1 MAPSWLDV
9 GPAELDDDTVERLL
23 LLVLLFELE
32 LSLLELLELVL
43 LLVGAWE
50 EERVGL
56 VLLPELK
63 LDPDVRLWSLDDV
76 EERPSETPFVLLD
89 WDVRLASLDVEDER
103 LLVDEDV
110 RWSSLSDVEEESL
123 LSFDVLLADVFEG
136 RLLPSVVEVGR
147 LSLPLSLV
155 SLELL
160 V

>member
-1 MAPSWLDV
+1 M
-9 GPAELDDDTVERLL
+9 
-23 LLVLLFELE
+23 
-32 LSLLELLELVL
+32 
-43 LLVGAWE
+43 
-50 EERVGL
+50 
-56 VLLPELK
+56 
-63 LDPDVRLWSLDDV
+63 
-76 EERPSETPFVLLD
+76 LLD
-89 WDVRLASLDVEDER
+89 WDARLASLDVEDER

-110 RWSSLSDVEEESL
+110 RRSSLSDVEEESL

>member
-1 MAPSWLDV
+1 
-9 GPAELDDDTVERLL
+9 
-23 LLVLLFELE
+23 
-32 LSLLELLELVL
+32 
-43 LLVGAWE
+43 
-50 EERVGL
+50 
-56 VLLPELK
+56 
-63 LDPDVRLWSLDDV
+63 
-76 EERPSETPFVLLD
+76 VLLD
-89 WDVRLASLDVEDER
+89 WDVRLVSLDVEDER

-110 RWSSLSDVEEESL
+110 RRSSLSDVEEESL

>member
-1 MAPSWLDV
+1 M
-9 GPAELDDDTVERLL
+9 
-23 LLVLLFELE
+23 
-32 LSLLELLELVL
+32 
-43 LLVGAWE
+43 
-50 EERVGL
+50 
-56 VLLPELK
+56 
-63 LDPDVRLWSLDDV
+63 
-76 EERPSETPFVLLD
+76 LLD
-89 WDVRLASLDVEDER
+89 WDVRLVSLDVEDER

-110 RWSSLSDVEEESL
+110 RRSSLSDVEEESL

>member
-1 MAPSWLDV
+1 M
-9 GPAELDDDTVERLL
+9 
-23 LLVLLFELE
+23 
-32 LSLLELLELVL
+32 
-43 LLVGAWE
+43 
-50 EERVGL
+50 
-56 VLLPELK
+56 
-63 LDPDVRLWSLDDV
+63 
-76 EERPSETPFVLLD
+76 LLD

-110 RWSSLSDVEEESL
+110 RRSSLSDVEEESL

>member
-9 GPAELDDDTVERLL
+9 GPAELDDDMVERLL

-43 LLVGAWE
+43 LLVGPWE
-50 EERVGL
+50 EERVGS

-76 EERPSETPFVLLD
+76 EERPSEAPFVLLD
-89 WDVRLASLDVEDER
+89 WDARLASLDVADER
-103 LLVDEDV
+103 LLVDEEV
-110 RWSSLSDVEEESL
+110 RRSSLSDVEVESL
-123 LSFDVLLADVFEG
+123 LSFDVLLADVCVG

-147 LSLPLSLV
+147 LLLPLSLA